1 MFQSPI
7 YTVNTQKNNL
17 ASIMLLSFE
26 QSAKQCSANNQ
37 RIGYTELMGVGKK
50 YILSFDYFNKVSWLV

>member
-1 MFQSPI
+1 MSQKPI

-17 ASIMLLSFE
+17 ASIMLCKLE

-37 RIGYTELMGVGKK
+37 RVGYTELMGVGKK
-50 YILSFDYFNKVSWLV
+50 YILSSDYFNKVSWLV